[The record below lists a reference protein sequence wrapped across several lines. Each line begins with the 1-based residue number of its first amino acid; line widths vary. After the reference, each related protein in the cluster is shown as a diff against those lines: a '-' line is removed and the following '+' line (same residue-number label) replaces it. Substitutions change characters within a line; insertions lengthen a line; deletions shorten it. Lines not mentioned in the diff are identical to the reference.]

1 LKPAA
6 FWRSTVFSYVFA
18 VVVSGLTL
26 AARLNLVA
34 WLGDRPVLVL
44 FVLPIILSAY
54 AGGLGP
60 GLVATAVST
69 AGIYWF
75 LLPPEHLLWFEGS
88 VDLWQWIILMVV
100 GILVSLLINALHRA
114 RNQAETMGQMHAVTL
129 ASIGDAVITTDARG
143 RVTFLNGEAEQLTG
157 WPHAEA
163 LGQPLPTV
171 FRIINEATRATAENP
186 VEKVF
191 RTGAVADLANH
202 TVLIARN
209 GREYIIDDSGAPIR
223 QADGRIIGV
232 VLVFRDNT
240 QKKRA
245 EDALRQSQ
253 ALYHSLVDQM
263 PAGVFRKDASGR
275 YVFVNSFF
283 CRLRH
288 ATPEMFL
295 GKLPV
300 ELPATED
307 PFKVQAANHHAQ
319 IMATGQPLEVLDEYH
334 RTDGETLYFHVVKSP
349 VFDAEGKVVGSQGVL
364 LDVTAGKRI
373 EASLRKSEEILAEVI
388 RRTRCIVN
396 FGEVEAPEGWREHAL
411 DAHAPF
417 HWNFN
422 VLNLDTAQEI
432 MPLELQPGES
442 TYQQAWVRSRH
453 PDDHAQMNRNSGQAL
468 LDGAPFYRN
477 EFRCTDRH
485 GSEHWMQQQV
495 SVRQISEG
503 RWQIF
508 GIATD
513 VTELKTT
520 QERFR
525 QEHALLRTMIDLLPD
540 SIYVKDT
547 ESRFLVVNEALA
559 KNFGRPI
566 RKMLGRSDADFYP
579 AEMAAQWRAIELKV
593 LAGTPLLDYEAD
605 ILLPDGRTRTML
617 HTKLALHDDQNGV
630 RGLVGIA
637 RDITEAKT
645 AAQALR
651 ESESRL
657 STIFH
662 SSPIGIV
669 ITRIA
674 DGLILDANEAFA
686 SVHGYTLDEAIGQTS
701 LELGIWG
708 QPEQREQM
716 IATLRQEG
724 RCRNQEIK
732 FRKKDGAVGDLLISV
747 EVVQFAGEE
756 CALGLELDITE
767 RKQSREVQM
776 QLATIVQSSEDAIIS
791 KTMAG
796 IITTWNRGAELIF
809 GYPADEAI
817 GQPMLMLFPP
827 DRRHEEPDI
836 MARIARGESVEH
848 FVTERVRKNGSRLR
862 ISATISPLKDSLGKI
877 VGASTIARDITHQ
890 QILEEQLRQSQKMEA
905 IGLLAG
911 GVAHDFNNILAVIEM
926 QAELLKI
933 QGNFSPEQLGCI
945 DEIQTAASRAANLT
959 RQLLLFSRR
968 QRLQPRELDL
978 SDSITAMTKML
989 RRILGEDIQM
999 QFKYAPQPLFIL
1011 ADAGMMDQVLMNLT
1025 VNSRDAM
1032 PDGGLLIIETAAV
1045 EFDKLA
1051 AAQSSQARPGAFVRL
1066 SVSDTGCGIPP
1077 EILPRIFEPFFTTK
1091 DVGKGTGLGLATVFS
1106 IVQQH
1111 QGWINVYSEPGQ
1123 GTAFHIYLPR
1133 LAKKTAV
1140 PAAGQSTLAAAA
1152 GGNETILLVEDD
1164 DALRAAV
1171 QQALSQLGYRLLEAA
1186 HGSEALAVWENH
1198 RAEIHL
1204 LLTDLVM
1211 PGGMSGK
1218 ELSERLRQENPKLKV
1233 IYTSG
1238 YSAEVVGKDFPLE
1251 EGVNFLAKPF
1261 PAQALA
1267 QTVRNC
1273 LNKA

>member
-1 LKPAA
+1 MPDHAKSTTTGPLKPGA
-6 FWRSTVFSYVFA
+6 FWRSPAFNYAFA
-18 VVVSGLTL
+18 VAVAGLTL
-26 AARLNLVA
+26 IARLQLSPWIN
-34 WLGDRPVLVL
+34 DRPVMVI
-44 FVLPIILSAY
+44 FFIPVIFSAY
-54 AGGLGP
+54 LGGLGP
-60 GLVATAVST
+60 GLVATAIVCGGMEYFLIPPTHSLVIARSEDFVQWLFMV
-69 AGIYWF
+69 AGCV
-75 LLPPEHLLWFEGS
+75 LTCVLNE
-88 VDLWQWIILMVV
+88 
-100 GILVSLLINALHRA
+100 ALHRA
-114 RNQAETMGQMHAVTL
+114 RRRADLNQQLNAVTL
-129 ASIGDAVITTDARG
+129 ASIGDAVITTDAQG

-157 WPHAEA
+157 WTHAEA

-191 RTGAVADLANH
+191 RTGAVVGLANH
-202 TVLIARN
+202 TVLISRT
-209 GREYIIDDSGAPIR
+209 GSEYIIDDSGAPIR
-223 QADGRIIGV
+223 LADGRIVGV

-240 QKKRA
+240 EKKRA
-245 EDALRQSQ
+245 EDAVRQSQ

-263 PAGVFRKDASGR
+263 PAGVFRKDAAGR

-288 ATPEMFL
+288 ARPEMFL

-307 PFKVQAANHHAQ
+307 PFKVQATDHHAQ

-349 VFDAEGKVVGSQGVL
+349 VFDAAGTVVGSQGVL
-364 LDVTAGKRI
+364 LDVTASKRI
-373 EASLRKSEEILAEVI
+373 EESLRQSEEILTEVI

-396 FGEVEAPEGWREHAL
+396 FGEVEAAEGWREHAL
-411 DAHAPF
+411 DAHSPF
-417 HWNFN
+417 RWNFN
-422 VLNLDTAQEI
+422 VLNPETAQEI
-432 MPLELQPGES
+432 MPLELQPGET
-442 TYQQAWVRSRH
+442 TYQNAWVRSRH
-453 PDDHAQMNRNSGQAL
+453 PDDHAQMNRNSGNAL
-468 LDGAPFYRN
+468 LQEKPFYQN

-485 GSEHWMQQQV
+485 GTEHWMQQQV
-495 SVRQISEG
+495 SVRKIAEG

-520 QERFR
+520 QESFR
-525 QEHALLRTMIDLLPD
+525 QEHALLRTMLDLLPD

-559 KNFGRPI
+559 KNFGRSI
-566 RKMLGRSDADFYP
+566 REMLGRSDADFYP
-579 AEMAAQWRAIELKV
+579 AETAAQWRAIELKV
-593 LAGTPLLDYEAD
+593 LAGTPLLDHEAD
-605 ILLPDGRTRTML
+605 VLLPDGRTRTML
-617 HTKLALHDDQNGV
+617 HTKLALHDDQNRV
-630 RGLVGIA
+630 RGLVGLA
-637 RDITEAKT
+637 RDITEAKS
-645 AAQALR
+645 AARALR
-651 ESESRL
+651 ESEARL

-686 SVHGYTLDEAIGQTS
+686 SVHGFTLDEVIGRTS
-701 LELGIWG
+701 VELGIWD

-716 IATLRQEG
+716 VQTLRRAG
-724 RCRNQEIK
+724 RCQNLEIK
-732 FRKKDGAVGDLLISV
+732 FRKKNGTVGDLLISV
-747 EVVQFAGEE
+747 EVVQFAGDE

-776 QLATIVQSSEDAIIS
+776 QLAAIVQSSEDAIIS

-809 GYPADEAI
+809 GYPAEEAI
-817 GQPMLMLFPP
+817 GQPMVMLFPK
-827 DRRHEEPDI
+827 DRQHEEPDI
-836 MARIARGESVEH
+836 MARISRGESVEH

-926 QAELLKI
+926 QAELVKI
-933 QGNFSPEQLGCI
+933 QGNFSPEQSGCI

-1032 PDGGLLIIETAAV
+1032 PDGGLLLIETAAV

-1051 AAQSSQARPGAFVRL
+1051 AAQSSQARPGSFVRL

-1111 QGWINVYSEPGQ
+1111 QGWISVYSEPGQ
-1123 GTAFHIYLPR
+1123 GTTFHIYLPR
-1133 LAKKTAV
+1133 LAKKIAAPV
-1140 PAAGQSTLAAAA
+1140 AGQSTLAAAA

-1164 DALRAAV
+1164 AALRTAV

-1186 HGSEALAVWENH
+1186 HGDEALAVWEKH

-1218 ELSERLRQENPKLKV
+1218 
-1233 IYTSG
+1233 
-1238 YSAEVVGKDFPLE
+1238 
-1251 EGVNFLAKPF
+1251 
-1261 PAQALA
+1261 
-1267 QTVRNC
+1267 
-1273 LNKA
+1273 